1 MLSSIRKFSGSIYA
15 KIFLFIVI
23 LPFVFWGMGP
33 VFTGGSKNVIVKID
47 KKKISVQ
54 EFNNF
59 IKNNVPLDQ
68 KIDEAIINRLLSNF
82 IGEKLIALEVN
93 SLNIN
98 VSDKSLSKVIKNQ
111 KNFKRKNVFS
121 RTEYEKF
128 LINNNLD
135 AVTFEKNM
143 MNQIKKDQLFE
154 FIGGGIYPPKFLVNL
169 TYNSINQKRYIELI
183 NLNNFF
189 NKKLNFTEAQINEYF
204 KNNSSKFNDIHK
216 SVKFIKLNPKN
227 LTGSDDFDNLFFQ
240 KIDEI
245 DDLIVEGKNLDY
257 LLTKYNLGNSKS
269 KILIKSVKDNTFI
282 KDDEFSSELIN
293 DIFKLTDSEPIVLKE
308 ENNEF
313 FIIELSSTNTV
324 KKNLSNESV
333 KKEILLNLKKTTKRK
348 FLSQIVDKINNDNY
362 KKGDFDKFSKEEN
375 LTVDKITLTSAS
387 DDKIIKQELVNQ
399 IYKYPENRVI
409 VVFDMGLN
417 ENFLIYIDKIENVK
431 ISKSS
436 DEYKKYLNLAKVR
449 ITSGLYNS
457 YDLYLKNKY
466 EIEINYKALDT
477 IKNYIE

>member
-1 MLSSIRKFSGSIYA
+1 
-15 KIFLFIVI
+15 
-23 LPFVFWGMGP
+23 
-33 VFTGGSKNVIVKID
+33 
-47 KKKISVQ
+47 
-54 EFNNF
+54 
-59 IKNNVPLDQ
+59 
-68 KIDEAIINRLLSNF
+68 
-82 IGEKLIALEVN
+82 
-93 SLNIN
+93 
-98 VSDKSLSKVIKNQ
+98 
-111 KNFKRKNVFS
+111 
-121 RTEYEKF
+121 
-128 LINNNLD
+128 
-135 AVTFEKNM
+135 
-143 MNQIKKDQLFE
+143 
-154 FIGGGIYPPKFLVNL
+154 
-169 TYNSINQKRYIELI
+169 SINQKRYIEVI

-387 DDKIIKQELVNQ
+387 DD
-399 IYKYPENRVI
+399 
-409 VVFDMGLN
+409 
-417 ENFLIYIDKIENVK
+417 
-431 ISKSS
+431 
-436 DEYKKYLNLAKVR
+436 
-449 ITSGLYNS
+449 
-457 YDLYLKNKY
+457 
-466 EIEINYKALDT
+466 
-477 IKNYIE
+477 

>member
-1 MLSSIRKFSGSIYA
+1 MSITQ
-15 KIFLFIVI
+15 
-23 LPFVFWGMGP
+23 VF
-33 VFTGGSKNVIVKID
+33 
-47 KKKISVQ
+47 
-54 EFNNF
+54 
-59 IKNNVPLDQ
+59 
-68 KIDEAIINRLLSNF
+68 
-82 IGEKLIALEVN
+82 
-93 SLNIN
+93 
-98 VSDKSLSKVIKNQ
+98 
-111 KNFKRKNVFS
+111 
-121 RTEYEKF
+121 
-128 LINNNLD
+128 
-135 AVTFEKNM
+135 
-143 MNQIKKDQLFE
+143 
-154 FIGGGIYPPKFLVNL
+154 
-169 TYNSINQKRYIELI
+169 
-183 NLNNFF
+183 
-189 NKKLNFTEAQINEYF
+189 
-204 KNNSSKFNDIHK
+204 
-216 SVKFIKLNPKN
+216 
-227 LTGSDDFDNLFFQ
+227 
-240 KIDEI
+240 
-245 DDLIVEGKNLDY
+245 
-257 LLTKYNLGNSKS
+257 
-269 KILIKSVKDNTFI
+269 
-282 KDDEFSSELIN
+282 IN